1 MRCCGA
7 GGITNVGVPAIY
19 RWIDTHMLV
28 IWVSQLAT
36 VSDQLEL
43 PGVEAKVKA
52 PAILS
57 LRVRACVWV
66 YLFSVCV
73 LCGYLSFV
81 CVCVQCVWS
90 RVVLSLRVGGHLK
103 CQHESVQ

>member
-1 MRCCGA
+1 
-7 GGITNVGVPAIY
+7 
-19 RWIDTHMLV
+19 MLV

-73 LCGYLSFV
+73 LCGYLACV